1 MMQRIIG
8 ESIRGY
14 THIQRNLECQDRK
27 LSRELEDGS
36 LVLSVAD
43 GHGSRSCPY
52 SGTGAELAVNTFCKL
67 IDELH
72 SDFQNAGDLVDFQNA
87 EDLVDFQNAEDRSG
101 FQNAEDLSGFLNHQ
115 GGLKFAQTVERAW
128 KEAVQTIHREK
139 GLPMPMTQTG
149 EEDLNALYRLYG
161 TTLLGLLIAPTFVFA
176 FQIGDGDITYV
187 DDGGV
192 QPVVVADKLLGVESH
207 SLCSREAWKK
217 AVSTVRFQ
225 PWEQHYFEE
234 TYGPDTAASTVHFQS
249 WEQHLPCAFLL
260 STDGLSNSYADD
272 EAFGQTCAQY
282 FEALKTYGPDT
293 VEENLPEWLS
303 ETSRLG
309 CGDDTTLLMAYLAP
323 DG

>member
-87 EDLVDFQNAEDRSG
+87 EDLSG

-217 AVSTVRFQ
+217 AVS
-225 PWEQHYFEE
+225 
-234 TYGPDTAASTVHFQS
+234 AVHFQP

-323 DG
+323 DGWEPQAQKEEKEEE

>member
-52 SGTGAELAVNTFCKL
+52 SGTGAELAVNTFCEL
-67 IDELH
+67 IEELH
-72 SDFQNAGDLVDFQNA
+72 SGFQNAGDLFDFQNA
-87 EDLVDFQNAEDRSG
+87 EDPSGFQNAEDPSG

-115 GGLKFAQTVERAW
+115 GSLKFAQTVERDW

-217 AVSTVRFQ
+217 AVS
-225 PWEQHYFEE
+225 
-234 TYGPDTAASTVHFQS
+234 AVHFQP

-282 FEALKTYGPDT
+282 FEALKTYGPDA

-323 DG
+323 DGWEPQAQKEEKEEE

>member
-8 ESIRGY
+8 ESIQGY

-72 SDFQNAGDLVDFQNA
+72 SDFQNAGDLFDFQNA
-87 EDLVDFQNAEDRSG
+87 EDLSG

-115 GGLKFAQTVERAW
+115 GSLKFAQTVERTW
-128 KEAVQTIHREK
+128 KKAVQTYHRDE

-217 AVSTVRFQ
+217 AVS
-225 PWEQHYFEE
+225 
-234 TYGPDTAASTVHFQS
+234 AVHFQP

-282 FEALKTYGPDT
+282 FEALKTYGPDA

-323 DG
+323 DGWEPQAQKEEKEEE

>member
-87 EDLVDFQNAEDRSG
+87 EDHSG

-115 GGLKFAQTVERAW
+115 GSLKFAQTVERDW

-217 AVSTVRFQ
+217 AVS
-225 PWEQHYFEE
+225 
-234 TYGPDTAASTVHFQS
+234 AVHFQP

-282 FEALKTYGPDT
+282 FEALKTYGPDA

-323 DG
+323 DGWEPQAQKEEKEEE

>member
-72 SDFQNAGDLVDFQNA
+72 SDFQNAGELVD
-87 EDLVDFQNAEDRSG
+87 

-115 GGLKFAQTVERAW
+115 GSLKFAQTVERDW
-128 KEAVQTIHREK
+128 KEAVQTIHREA

-176 FQIGDGDITYV
+176 FQIGDGDITYA

-217 AVSTVRFQ
+217 AVS
-225 PWEQHYFEE
+225 
-234 TYGPDTAASTVHFQS
+234 AVHFQP

-282 FEALKTYGPDT
+282 FEALKTYGPDA

-323 DG
+323 DGWEPQAQEEEKEEE

>member
-72 SDFQNAGDLVDFQNA
+72 SDFQNAGDLFDFQNA
-87 EDLVDFQNAEDRSG
+87 EDLSG

-207 SLCSREAWKK
+207 SLCSLEAWKK
-217 AVSTVRFQ
+217 AVS
-225 PWEQHYFEE
+225 
-234 TYGPDTAASTVHFQS
+234 AVHFQP

-282 FEALKTYGPDT
+282 FEALKTYGPDA

-323 DG
+323 DGWEPQAQKEEKEEE

>member
-1 MMQRIIG
+1 MQRIIG
-8 ESIRGY
+8 ESIQGY

-67 IDELH
+67 IEELH
-72 SDFQNAGDLVDFQNA
+72 SGFQNAGDL
-87 EDLVDFQNAEDRSG
+87 
-101 FQNAEDLSGFLNHQ
+101 LSDYLNHQ
-115 GGLKFAQTVERAW
+115 GSLKFAQTVERAW
-128 KEAVQTIHREK
+128 KEDVQAYHLK
-139 GLPMPMTQTG
+139 VGLPMPMTQTG

-176 FQIGDGDITYV
+176 FQIGDGDITYA

-225 PWEQHYFEE
+225 PWEQHFEDLK

-323 DG
+323 DGWEPQAQKAEENEEE

>member
-1 MMQRIIG
+1 MQRIIG
-8 ESIRGY
+8 ESIQGY

-67 IDELH
+67 IEELH
-72 SDFQNAGDLVDFQNA
+72 SGFQNAGDL
-87 EDLVDFQNAEDRSG
+87 
-101 FQNAEDLSGFLNHQ
+101 LSDYLNHQ
-115 GGLKFAQTVERAW
+115 GSLKFAQTVERAW

-176 FQIGDGDITYV
+176 FQIGDGDITYA

-225 PWEQHYFEE
+225 PWEQHFEDLK

-323 DG
+323 DGWEPQAQKAEENEEE

>member
-1 MMQRIIG
+1 MMQRILG
-8 ESIRGY
+8 ESIQGY
-14 THIQRNLECQDRK
+14 THIQRNLECQDRS
-27 LSRELEDGS
+27 LSLELEDGS

-52 SGTGAELAVNTFCKL
+52 SGTGAELAVNTFCEL
-67 IDELH
+67 IEDLH
-72 SDFQNAGDLVDFQNA
+72 SGFQNAGDLFSDY
-87 EDLVDFQNAEDRSG
+87 
-101 FQNAEDLSGFLNHQ
+101 LNHQ
-115 GGLKFAQTVERAW
+115 GSLKFAQTVERAW
-128 KEAVQTIHREK
+128 KEAVQTYHLEA

-176 FQIGDGDITYV
+176 FQIGDGDITYA

-217 AVSTVRFQ
+217 AVSTVHFQ
-225 PWEQHYFEE
+225 P
-234 TYGPDTAASTVHFQS
+234 

-323 DG
+323 DGWEPQAQKAEENEEE

>member
-72 SDFQNAGDLVDFQNA
+72 SDFQNAGDLVD
-87 EDLVDFQNAEDRSG
+87 

-217 AVSTVRFQ
+217 AVS
-225 PWEQHYFEE
+225 
-234 TYGPDTAASTVHFQS
+234 AVHFQP

-272 EAFGQTCAQY
+272 EAFRQTCAQY
-282 FEALKTYGPDT
+282 FEALKTYGPDA

-323 DG
+323 DGWEPQAQKEEKEEE

>member
-1 MMQRIIG
+1 MMQRILG
-8 ESIRGY
+8 ESIQGY

-67 IDELH
+67 IEELH
-72 SDFQNAGDLVDFQNA
+72 SGFQNAGDL
-87 EDLVDFQNAEDRSG
+87 
-101 FQNAEDLSGFLNHQ
+101 LSDYLNHQ
-115 GGLKFAQTVERAW
+115 GSLKFAQTVERDW
-128 KEAVQTIHREK
+128 KEAVQTYHLK
-139 GLPMPMTQTG
+139 VGLPMPMTQTG

-176 FQIGDGDITYV
+176 FQIGDGDITYA

-225 PWEQHYFEE
+225 PWEHEALK

-272 EAFGQTCAQY
+272 EAFRQTCAQY

-323 DG
+323 DGWEPQAQKAEEKEEE

>member
-1 MMQRIIG
+1 MMQRILG
-8 ESIRGY
+8 ESVQGY

-67 IDELH
+67 IEELH
-72 SDFQNAGDLVDFQNA
+72 SGFQNAGDL
-87 EDLVDFQNAEDRSG
+87 
-101 FQNAEDLSGFLNHQ
+101 LSDYLNHQ
-115 GGLKFAQTVERAW
+115 GSLKFAQTVERAW
-128 KEAVQTIHREK
+128 KEDVQAYHLK
-139 GLPMPMTQTG
+139 VGLPMPMTQTG

-176 FQIGDGDITYV
+176 FQIGDGDITYA

-225 PWEQHYFEE
+225 P
-234 TYGPDTAASTVHFQS
+234 

-323 DG
+323 DGWEPQAQKEEKEEE

>member
-8 ESIRGY
+8 ESIQGY

-72 SDFQNAGDLVDFQNA
+72 FGFQNAGDLFDFQNA
-87 EDLVDFQNAEDRSG
+87 EDLSG

-115 GGLKFAQTVERAW
+115 GSLKFAQTVERAW
-128 KEAVQTIHREK
+128 KEAVQTLHREK

-176 FQIGDGDITYV
+176 FQIGDGDITYA

-217 AVSTVRFQ
+217 AVSM
-225 PWEQHYFEE
+225 
-234 TYGPDTAASTVHFQS
+234 VHFQP

-323 DG
+323 DGWEPQAQKAEEKEEE

>member
-8 ESIRGY
+8 ESIQGY

-67 IDELH
+67 IEELH
-72 SDFQNAGDLVDFQNA
+72 SGFQNAGDL
-87 EDLVDFQNAEDRSG
+87 
-101 FQNAEDLSGFLNHQ
+101 LSDYLNHQ
-115 GGLKFAQTVERAW
+115 GSLKFAQTVERAW
-128 KEAVQTIHREK
+128 KKDVQKLHRK
-139 GLPMPMTQTG
+139 AGLPMPMTQTG

-176 FQIGDGDITYV
+176 FQIGDGDITYA

-225 PWEQHYFEE
+225 PWEHEALK

-272 EAFGQTCAQY
+272 EAFRQTCAQY
-282 FEALKTYGPDT
+282 FEALKTYGPDA

-323 DG
+323 DGWEPQAQKAEEKEEE

>member
-8 ESIRGY
+8 ESIQGY

-27 LSRELEDGS
+27 LYRELEDGS

-52 SGTGAELAVNTFCKL
+52 SGTGAELAVNTFCEL
-67 IDELH
+67 IEELH
-72 SDFQNAGDLVDFQNA
+72 SGFQNAGDL
-87 EDLVDFQNAEDRSG
+87 
-101 FQNAEDLSGFLNHQ
+101 LSDYLNHQ
-115 GGLKFAQTVERAW
+115 GSLKFAQTVERAW
-128 KEAVQTIHREK
+128 KEDVQTYHLK
-139 GLPMPMTQTG
+139 AGLPMPMTQTG

-176 FQIGDGDITYV
+176 FQIGDGDIIYA
-187 DDGGV
+187 DDEGV

-217 AVSTVRFQ
+217 AV
-225 PWEQHYFEE
+225 
-234 TYGPDTAASTVHFQS
+234 STVHFQS

-282 FEALKTYGPDT
+282 FEALKTYGPDA

-323 DG
+323 DGWEPQAQKEEKEEE

>member
-72 SDFQNAGDLVDFQNA
+72 SDFQNAG
-87 EDLVDFQNAEDRSG
+87 DLVDFQNAEDRSG

-217 AVSTVRFQ
+217 AVS
-225 PWEQHYFEE
+225 
-234 TYGPDTAASTVHFQS
+234 AVHFQP

-282 FEALKTYGPDT
+282 FEALKTYGPDA

-323 DG
+323 DGWEPQAQKEEKEEE

>member
-1 MMQRIIG
+1 MMQRILG
-8 ESIRGY
+8 ESIQGY

-67 IDELH
+67 IEELH
-72 SDFQNAGDLVDFQNA
+72 SGFQNAGDL
-87 EDLVDFQNAEDRSG
+87 
-101 FQNAEDLSGFLNHQ
+101 LSDYLNHQ
-115 GGLKFAQTVERAW
+115 GSLKFAQTVERAW
-128 KEAVQTIHREK
+128 KEAVQTLHREK
-139 GLPMPMTQTG
+139 GRPMPMTQTG

-225 PWEQHYFEE
+225 PWEQHFEDLK

-272 EAFGQTCAQY
+272 EAFRQTCAQY
-282 FEALKTYGPDT
+282 FEALKTYGPDA

-323 DG
+323 DGWEPQAQKAEEKEEE

>member
-8 ESIRGY
+8 ESIQGY

-67 IDELH
+67 IEELLFG
-72 SDFQNAGDLVDFQNA
+72 FQNAGEL
-87 EDLVDFQNAEDRSG
+87 
-101 FQNAEDLSGFLNHQ
+101 LSDYLNHQ
-115 GGLKFAQTVERAW
+115 GSLKFAQTVERDW
-128 KEAVQTIHREK
+128 KKGVQTLHRKK

-161 TTLLGLLIAPTFVFA
+161 TTLLGLLISPTFVFA

-217 AVSTVRFQ
+217 AVSTVHFQ
-225 PWEQHYFEE
+225 P
-234 TYGPDTAASTVHFQS
+234 

-282 FEALKTYGPDT
+282 FEALKTYGPDA

-309 CGDDTTLLMAYLAP
+309 CGDDTTLLMSYLAP
-323 DG
+323 DGWEPQAQKEEKEEE

>member
-8 ESIRGY
+8 ESIQGY

-27 LSRELEDGS
+27 LYRELEDGS

-52 SGTGAELAVNTFCKL
+52 SGTGAELAVNTFCEL
-67 IDELH
+67 IEELH
-72 SDFQNAGDLVDFQNA
+72 SGFQNAGDL
-87 EDLVDFQNAEDRSG
+87 
-101 FQNAEDLSGFLNHQ
+101 LSDYLNHQ
-115 GGLKFAQTVERAW
+115 GSLKFAQTVERDW
-128 KEAVQTIHREK
+128 KEAVQTYHLK
-139 GLPMPMTQTG
+139 VGLPMPMTQTG

-176 FQIGDGDITYV
+176 FQIGDGDIIYA
-187 DDGGV
+187 DDEGV

-272 EAFGQTCAQY
+272 EAFRQTCAQY
-282 FEALKTYGPDT
+282 FEALKTYGPDA

-323 DG
+323 DGWEPQAQKAEEKEEE

>member
-8 ESIRGY
+8 ESIQGY

-43 GHGSRSCPY
+43 GHGSRFCPY

-67 IDELH
+67 IEELH
-72 SDFQNAGDLVDFQNA
+72 SGFQNAGDL
-87 EDLVDFQNAEDRSG
+87 
-101 FQNAEDLSGFLNHQ
+101 LSDYLNHQ
-115 GGLKFAQTVERAW
+115 GSLKFAQTVERDW
-128 KEAVQTIHREK
+128 KEAVQTYHLK
-139 GLPMPMTQTG
+139 VGLPMPMTQTG

-176 FQIGDGDITYV
+176 FQIGDGDIIYA
-187 DDGGV
+187 DDEGV

-272 EAFGQTCAQY
+272 EAFRQTCAQY
-282 FEALKTYGPDT
+282 FEALKTYGPDA

-323 DG
+323 DGWEPQAQKAEEKEEE

>member
-1 MMQRIIG
+1 MMQRILG
-8 ESIRGY
+8 ESVQGY

-67 IDELH
+67 IEELH
-72 SDFQNAGDLVDFQNA
+72 SGFQNAGDL
-87 EDLVDFQNAEDRSG
+87 
-101 FQNAEDLSGFLNHQ
+101 LSDYLNHQ
-115 GGLKFAQTVERAW
+115 GSLKFAQTVERAW
-128 KEAVQTIHREK
+128 KEDVQAYHLK
-139 GLPMPMTQTG
+139 VGLPMPMTQTG

-176 FQIGDGDITYV
+176 FQIGDGDITYA

-225 PWEQHYFEE
+225 PWEQHFEDLK

-272 EAFGQTCAQY
+272 EAFRQTCAQY

-323 DG
+323 DGWEPQAQKAEEKEEE

>member
-1 MMQRIIG
+1 MMQRILG
-8 ESIRGY
+8 ESIQGY

-67 IDELH
+67 IEELH
-72 SDFQNAGDLVDFQNA
+72 SGFQNAGDL
-87 EDLVDFQNAEDRSG
+87 
-101 FQNAEDLSGFLNHQ
+101 LSDYLNHQ
-115 GGLKFAQTVERAW
+115 GSLKFAQTVERAW
-128 KEAVQTIHREK
+128 KEDVQAYHLK
-139 GLPMPMTQTG
+139 VGLPMPMTQTG

-176 FQIGDGDITYV
+176 FQIGDGDITYA

-217 AVSTVRFQ
+217 AVSTV
-225 PWEQHYFEE
+225 
-234 TYGPDTAASTVHFQS
+234 HFPP

-323 DG
+323 DGWEPQAQKAEEKEEE

>member
-87 EDLVDFQNAEDRSG
+87 EDL
-101 FQNAEDLSGFLNHQ
+101 SGFLNHQ
-115 GGLKFAQTVERAW
+115 GSLKFAQTVERAW

-217 AVSTVRFQ
+217 AVS
-225 PWEQHYFEE
+225 
-234 TYGPDTAASTVHFQS
+234 AVHFQP

-282 FEALKTYGPDT
+282 FEALKTYGPDA

-323 DG
+323 DGWEPQAQKEEKEEE

>member
-8 ESIRGY
+8 ESIQGY

-27 LSRELEDGS
+27 LYRELEDGS

-52 SGTGAELAVNTFCKL
+52 SGTGAELAVNTFCEL
-67 IDELH
+67 IEELH
-72 SDFQNAGDLVDFQNA
+72 SGFQNAGDL
-87 EDLVDFQNAEDRSG
+87 
-101 FQNAEDLSGFLNHQ
+101 LSDYLNHQ
-115 GGLKFAQTVERAW
+115 GSLKFAQTVERDW
-128 KEAVQTIHREK
+128 KEAVQTYHLK
-139 GLPMPMTQTG
+139 VGLPMPMTQTG

-176 FQIGDGDITYV
+176 FQIGDGDIIYA
-187 DDGGV
+187 DDEGV
-192 QPVVVADKLLGVESH
+192 QPVVVAVKLLGVESH

-272 EAFGQTCAQY
+272 EAFRQTCAQY

-323 DG
+323 DGWEPQAQKAEEKEEE

>member
-72 SDFQNAGDLVDFQNA
+72 SDFQNAGDLVD
-87 EDLVDFQNAEDRSG
+87 

-217 AVSTVRFQ
+217 AVS
-225 PWEQHYFEE
+225 
-234 TYGPDTAASTVHFQS
+234 AVHFQP

-323 DG
+323 DGWEPQAQKEEKEEE

>member
-8 ESIRGY
+8 ESIQGY

-27 LSRELEDGS
+27 LYRELEDGS

-52 SGTGAELAVNTFCKL
+52 SGTGAELAVNTFCEL
-67 IDELH
+67 IEELH
-72 SDFQNAGDLVDFQNA
+72 SGFQNAGDL
-87 EDLVDFQNAEDRSG
+87 
-101 FQNAEDLSGFLNHQ
+101 LSDYLNHQ
-115 GGLKFAQTVERAW
+115 GSLKFAQTVERDW
-128 KEAVQTIHREK
+128 KEAVQTYHLK
-139 GLPMPMTQTG
+139 VGLPMPMTQTG

-176 FQIGDGDITYV
+176 FQIGDGDIIYA
-187 DDGGV
+187 DDEGV

-225 PWEQHYFEE
+225 PWEQHFEDLK

-272 EAFGQTCAQY
+272 EAFRQTCAQY
-282 FEALKTYGPDT
+282 FEALKTYGPDA

-323 DG
+323 DGWEPQAQKAEEKEEE

>member
-8 ESIRGY
+8 ESIQGY

-27 LSRELEDGS
+27 LYRELEDGS

-52 SGTGAELAVNTFCKL
+52 SGTGAELAVNTFCEL
-67 IDELH
+67 IEELH
-72 SDFQNAGDLVDFQNA
+72 SGFQNAGDL
-87 EDLVDFQNAEDRSG
+87 
-101 FQNAEDLSGFLNHQ
+101 LSDYLNHQ
-115 GGLKFAQTVERAW
+115 GSLKFAQTVERDW
-128 KEAVQTIHREK
+128 KEAVQTYHLK
-139 GLPMPMTQTG
+139 VGLPMPMTQTG

-176 FQIGDGDITYV
+176 FQIGDGDIIYA
-187 DDGGV
+187 DDEGV

-272 EAFGQTCAQY
+272 EAFRQTCAQY
-282 FEALKTYGPDT
+282 FEALKIYGPDT

-323 DG
+323 DGWEPQAQKAEEKEEE

>member
-1 MMQRIIG
+1 MQRIIG
-8 ESIRGY
+8 ESIQGY

-67 IDELH
+67 IEELH
-72 SDFQNAGDLVDFQNA
+72 SGFQNAGDL
-87 EDLVDFQNAEDRSG
+87 
-101 FQNAEDLSGFLNHQ
+101 LSDYLNHQ
-115 GGLKFAQTVERAW
+115 GSLKFAQTVERAW
-128 KEAVQTIHREK
+128 KEDVQAYHLK
-139 GLPMPMTQTG
+139 VGLPMPMTQTG

-176 FQIGDGDITYV
+176 FQIGDGDITYA

-217 AVSTVRFQ
+217 AVSTVHFQ
-225 PWEQHYFEE
+225 P
-234 TYGPDTAASTVHFQS
+234 

-323 DG
+323 DGWEPQAQKEEKEEE

>member
-1 MMQRIIG
+1 MMQRILG
-8 ESIRGY
+8 ESIQGY

-27 LSRELEDGS
+27 LYRELEDGS

-67 IDELH
+67 IEELH
-72 SDFQNAGDLVDFQNA
+72 SGFQNAGDL
-87 EDLVDFQNAEDRSG
+87 
-101 FQNAEDLSGFLNHQ
+101 LSDYLNHQ
-115 GGLKFAQTVERAW
+115 GSLKFAQTVERDW
-128 KEAVQTIHREK
+128 KEAVQTYHLK
-139 GLPMPMTQTG
+139 VGLPMPMTQTG

-176 FQIGDGDITYV
+176 FQIGDGDITYA

-225 PWEQHYFEE
+225 PWEHEALK

-272 EAFGQTCAQY
+272 EAFRQTCAQY

-323 DG
+323 DGWEPQAQKAEEKEEE

>member
-1 MMQRIIG
+1 MMQRILG
-8 ESIRGY
+8 ESIQGY

-27 LSRELEDGS
+27 LSRELGDGS

-67 IDELH
+67 IEELH
-72 SDFQNAGDLVDFQNA
+72 SHFQNP
-87 EDLVDFQNAEDRSG
+87 EDLFDY
-101 FQNAEDLSGFLNHQ
+101 LNRQ
-115 GGLKFAQTVERAW
+115 GSLKFAQTVERAW
-128 KEAVQTIHREK
+128 KENVQAYHLEA

-149 EEDLNALYRLYG
+149 GEDLNALYRLYG

-176 FQIGDGDITYV
+176 FQIGDGDITYA

-217 AVSTVRFQ
+217 AVSTV
-225 PWEQHYFEE
+225 
-234 TYGPDTAASTVHFQS
+234 HFPP

-323 DG
+323 DGWEPQAQKAEEKEEE

>member
-8 ESIRGY
+8 ESIQGY

-52 SGTGAELAVNTFCKL
+52 SGTGAELAVNTFCEL

-72 SDFQNAGDLVDFQNA
+72 SRFQNPGDLFDY
-87 EDLVDFQNAEDRSG
+87 
-101 FQNAEDLSGFLNHQ
+101 LNRQ
-115 GGLKFAQTVERAW
+115 GSLKFAQTVERAW
-128 KEAVQTIHREK
+128 KEDVQAYHLEA

-217 AVSTVRFQ
+217 AVSK
-225 PWEQHYFEE
+225 
-234 TYGPDTAASTVHFQS
+234 VHFPP

-323 DG
+323 DGWEPQAQKAEENEEE

>member
-8 ESIRGY
+8 ESIQGY

-67 IDELH
+67 IEELH
-72 SDFQNAGDLVDFQNA
+72 SGFQNAGDL
-87 EDLVDFQNAEDRSG
+87 
-101 FQNAEDLSGFLNHQ
+101 LSDYLNHQ
-115 GGLKFAQTVERAW
+115 GSLKFAQTVERAW
-128 KEAVQTIHREK
+128 KEDVQAYHLK
-139 GLPMPMTQTG
+139 VGLPMPMTQTG

-217 AVSTVRFQ
+217 AVS
-225 PWEQHYFEE
+225 
-234 TYGPDTAASTVHFQS
+234 AVHFQP

-282 FEALKTYGPDT
+282 FEALKTYGPDA

-323 DG
+323 DGWEPQAQKAEEKEEE

>member
-8 ESIRGY
+8 ESIQGY

-27 LSRELEDGS
+27 LYRELEDGS

-52 SGTGAELAVNTFCKL
+52 SGTGAELAVNTFCEL
-67 IDELH
+67 IEELH
-72 SDFQNAGDLVDFQNA
+72 SGFQNAGDL
-87 EDLVDFQNAEDRSG
+87 
-101 FQNAEDLSGFLNHQ
+101 LSDYLNHQ
-115 GGLKFAQTVERAW
+115 GSLKFAQTVERDW
-128 KEAVQTIHREK
+128 KEAVQTYHLK
-139 GLPMPMTQTG
+139 VGLPMPMTQTG

-176 FQIGDGDITYV
+176 FQIGDGDIIYA
-187 DDGGV
+187 DDEGV

-272 EAFGQTCAQY
+272 EAFRQTCAQY

-323 DG
+323 DGWEPQAQKAEEKEEE

>member
-1 MMQRIIG
+1 MQRIIG
-8 ESIRGY
+8 ESIQGY

-67 IDELH
+67 IEELH
-72 SDFQNAGDLVDFQNA
+72 SGFQNAGDL
-87 EDLVDFQNAEDRSG
+87 
-101 FQNAEDLSGFLNHQ
+101 LSDYLNHQ
-115 GGLKFAQTVERAW
+115 GSLKFAQTVERAW
-128 KEAVQTIHREK
+128 KEDVQAYHLK
-139 GLPMPMTQTG
+139 VGLPMPMTQTG

-225 PWEQHYFEE
+225 PWEQHFEDLK

-323 DG
+323 DGWEPQAQKAVENEEE

>member
-8 ESIRGY
+8 ESIQGY

-87 EDLVDFQNAEDRSG
+87 EDHSD

-115 GGLKFAQTVERAW
+115 GSLKFAQTVERAW
-128 KEAVQTIHREK
+128 KEAVQTLHREK

-217 AVSTVRFQ
+217 AVS
-225 PWEQHYFEE
+225 
-234 TYGPDTAASTVHFQS
+234 AVHFQP

-323 DG
+323 DGWEPQAQKAEEKEEE

>member
-8 ESIRGY
+8 ESIQGY

-67 IDELH
+67 IEELH
-72 SDFQNAGDLVDFQNA
+72 SGFQNAGDL
-87 EDLVDFQNAEDRSG
+87 
-101 FQNAEDLSGFLNHQ
+101 LSDYLNHQ
-115 GGLKFAQTVERAW
+115 GSLKFAQTVERAW
-128 KEAVQTIHREK
+128 KEAVQAYHLEV

-161 TTLLGLLIAPTFVFA
+161 TTLLGLLIAPTFIFA
-176 FQIGDGDITYV
+176 FQIGDGDITYA

-217 AVSTVRFQ
+217 AVSK
-225 PWEQHYFEE
+225 
-234 TYGPDTAASTVHFQS
+234 VHFPP

-323 DG
+323 DGWEPQAQKAEENEEE

>member
-1 MMQRIIG
+1 MMQRILG
-8 ESIRGY
+8 ESVQGY

-67 IDELH
+67 IDEIH
-72 SDFQNAGDLVDFQNA
+72 SDFQNAGDIFDFQNA
-87 EDLVDFQNAEDRSG
+87 EDLSG

-115 GGLKFAQTVERAW
+115 GSLKFAQTVERAW
-128 KEAVQTIHREK
+128 KEAVQTIHREA

-192 QPVVVADKLLGVESH
+192 QPVVVCTKSDLVEADFLANAFPRCIFSPGSSICPALFCCPLMDCPTAMRMTRLSDRPAH
-207 SLCSREAWKK
+207 S
-217 AVSTVRFQ
+217 T
-225 PWEQHYFEE
+225 
-234 TYGPDTAASTVHFQS
+234 
-249 WEQHLPCAFLL
+249 
-260 STDGLSNSYADD
+260 
-272 EAFGQTCAQY
+272 
-282 FEALKTYGPDT
+282 LKP
-293 VEENLPEWLS
+293 
-303 ETSRLG
+303 
-309 CGDDTTLLMAYLAP
+309 
-323 DG
+323 

>member
-8 ESIRGY
+8 ESIQGY

-67 IDELH
+67 IEELH
-72 SDFQNAGDLVDFQNA
+72 SGFQNAGDL
-87 EDLVDFQNAEDRSG
+87 
-101 FQNAEDLSGFLNHQ
+101 LSDYLNHQ
-115 GGLKFAQTVERAW
+115 GSLKFAQTVERAW
-128 KEAVQTIHREK
+128 KEDVQAYHLK
-139 GLPMPMTQTG
+139 VGLPMPMTQTG

-176 FQIGDGDITYV
+176 FQIGDGDITYA

-217 AVSTVRFQ
+217 AVSTVHFQ
-225 PWEQHYFEE
+225 P
-234 TYGPDTAASTVHFQS
+234 

-323 DG
+323 DGWEPQAQKAEEKEEE

>member
-8 ESIRGY
+8 ESIQGY

-67 IDELH
+67 IEELH
-72 SDFQNAGDLVDFQNA
+72 SGFQNAGDL
-87 EDLVDFQNAEDRSG
+87 
-101 FQNAEDLSGFLNHQ
+101 LSDYLNHQ
-115 GGLKFAQTVERAW
+115 GSLKFAQTVERDW
-128 KEAVQTIHREK
+128 KEAVQTYHLEA

-176 FQIGDGDITYV
+176 FQIGDGDITYA

-225 PWEQHYFEE
+225 PWEQHFEDLK

-323 DG
+323 DGWEPQAQKEEKEEE